1 MYFVLVASLPDK
13 SMRSM
18 NNKALIKIHK
28 DTFLNHQIKNI
39 LKINKQ
45 AKLLVVCA
53 FEHRRIL
60 ENAIKSPRVRYI
72 EHNYDEYSNVGQSI
86 VSVIDEI
93 PDNQDVVFINL
104 PMVVDPNILKNIKPN
119 QSSVIVNSSLR
130 FKSKIG
136 CTIDTKNFIEFVF
149 YDLPNKLCECLY
161 IKKGDL
167 GQFKYII
174 KNHTKNNMYLFEI
187 INTVVGHHLN
197 ISVHRIKQ
205 NIIHFNTID
214 QITNINHLYKKIYN
228 NVSI

>member
-45 AKLLVVCA
+45 AKLLVVYA
-53 FEHRRIL
+53 FEHKRIL
-60 ENAIKSPRVRYI
+60 ENSIKNNRVRYI

-86 VSVIDEI
+86 ASVIDEI

-104 PMVVDPNILKNIKPN
+104 PVVVDPNVFKNIKPH

-161 IKKGDL
+161 IKGKDL
-167 GQFKYII
+167 GLFKHII

-187 INTVVGHHLN
+187 INTAITHHLS
-197 ISVHRIKQ
+197 ISAHQVKQ
-205 NIIHFNTID
+205 NIIHFNNID
-214 QITNINHLYKKIYN
+214 QVTNINHLYKKIYN